1 MVRFSILVCDDSTV
15 ARKQVIR
22 CLNEC
27 IDADIQ
33 QATNGKEALEQ
44 LHHGQFDLV
53 CLDLTMPEVDGIAVL
68 EQVKANKIESYVLV
82 ISADI
87 HASNGVIHVI
97 NSVILPPSTMQ
108 TARIEKI
115 NKMMESQ
122 PSAAGKVV
130 GTWEEK
136 QQYIIQ
142 TNL

>member
-87 HASNGVIHVI
+87 QQKMRERVAELGAIDFIHK
-97 NSVILPPSTMQ
+97 P
-108 TARIEKI
+108 I
-115 NKMMESQ
+115 NKTQLNEVLHKF
-122 PSAAGKVV
+122 GI
-130 GTWEEK
+130 
-136 QQYIIQ
+136 Y
-142 TNL
+142 

>member
-27 IDADIQ
+27 IDSDIQ

-87 HASNGVIHVI
+87 QQKMRERVAQLGAIDFIHK
-97 NSVILPPSTMQ
+97 P
-108 TARIEKI
+108 I
-115 NKMMESQ
+115 NKTQLNE
-122 PSAAGKVV
+122 ALHKFGI
-130 GTWEEK
+130 
-136 QQYIIQ
+136 Y
-142 TNL
+142 

>member
-44 LHHGQFDLV
+44 LHHGKFDLV

-87 HASNGVIHVI
+87 QQKMRERVAQLGAIDFIHK
-97 NSVILPPSTMQ
+97 P
-108 TARIEKI
+108 I
-115 NKMMESQ
+115 NKTQLNEVLHKF
-122 PSAAGKVV
+122 GI
-130 GTWEEK
+130 
-136 QQYIIQ
+136 Y
-142 TNL
+142 

>member
-87 HASNGVIHVI
+87 QQKMRERVAQLGAIDFIHK
-97 NSVILPPSTMQ
+97 P
-108 TARIEKI
+108 I
-115 NKMMESQ
+115 NKTQ
-122 PSAAGKVV
+122 LNDVLHKFGI
-130 GTWEEK
+130 
-136 QQYIIQ
+136 Y
-142 TNL
+142 

>member
-15 ARKQVIR
+15 ARKQVVR

-33 QATNGKEALEQ
+33 QAKNGKEALEQ

-87 HASNGVIHVI
+87 QQKMRERVAQLGAIDFIHK
-97 NSVILPPSTMQ
+97 P
-108 TARIEKI
+108 I
-115 NKMMESQ
+115 NKTQLNEVLHKF
-122 PSAAGKVV
+122 GI
-130 GTWEEK
+130 
-136 QQYIIQ
+136 Y
-142 TNL
+142 

>member
-33 QATNGKEALEQ
+33 EATNGKEALEQ

-87 HASNGVIHVI
+87 QQKMRERVAQLGAIDFIHK
-97 NSVILPPSTMQ
+97 P
-108 TARIEKI
+108 I
-115 NKMMESQ
+115 NKTQLNE
-122 PSAAGKVV
+122 ALHKFGI
-130 GTWEEK
+130 
-136 QQYIIQ
+136 Y
-142 TNL
+142 

>member
-87 HASNGVIHVI
+87 QQKMREWVAQLGAIDFIHK
-97 NSVILPPSTMQ
+97 P
-108 TARIEKI
+108 I
-115 NKMMESQ
+115 NKTQLNEVLHKF
-122 PSAAGKVV
+122 GI
-130 GTWEEK
+130 
-136 QQYIIQ
+136 Y
-142 TNL
+142 

>member
-1 MVRFSILVCDDSTV
+1 MMRFSILVCDDSTV

-87 HASNGVIHVI
+87 QQKMRERVAQLGAIDFIHK
-97 NSVILPPSTMQ
+97 P
-108 TARIEKI
+108 I
-115 NKMMESQ
+115 NKTQLNEVLHKF
-122 PSAAGKVV
+122 GI
-130 GTWEEK
+130 
-136 QQYIIQ
+136 Y
-142 TNL
+142 

>member
-33 QATNGKEALEQ
+33 EATNGKEALEQ

-87 HASNGVIHVI
+87 QQKMRERVAQLGAIDFIHK
-97 NSVILPPSTMQ
+97 P
-108 TARIEKI
+108 I
-115 NKMMESQ
+115 NKTQLNEVLHKF
-122 PSAAGKVV
+122 GI
-130 GTWEEK
+130 
-136 QQYIIQ
+136 Y
-142 TNL
+142 

>member
-33 QATNGKEALEQ
+33 EATNGKEALEQ

-87 HASNGVIHVI
+87 QQKMRERVAQLGAIDFIHK
-97 NSVILPPSTMQ
+97 P
-108 TARIEKI
+108 I
-115 NKMMESQ
+115 NK
-122 PSAAGKVV
+122 
-130 GTWEEK
+130 
-136 QQYIIQ
+136 IQ
-142 TNL
+142 LNDVLHKFGIY

>member
-1 MVRFSILVCDDSTV
+1 MMRFSILVCDDSTV

-87 HASNGVIHVI
+87 QQKMRERVAQLGAIDFIHK
-97 NSVILPPSTMQ
+97 P
-108 TARIEKI
+108 I
-115 NKMMESQ
+115 NKTQ
-122 PSAAGKVV
+122 LNDVLHKFGI
-130 GTWEEK
+130 
-136 QQYIIQ
+136 Y
-142 TNL
+142 